1 MPRDMRDF
9 LMLCASR
16 SIVRRASFTALVV
29 GTVLILINHGD
40 VLLTGRVD
48 ADRLF
53 KMILTVLVP
62 YMVSTVSSASTIQS
76 LRKERAG
83 LDQPASTD
91 R

>member
-9 LMLCASR
+9 LLLCVSR
-16 SIVRRASFTALVV
+16 SIVRRASLTALTV
-29 GTVLILINHGD
+29 GTVLIIINHGD

-48 ADRLF
+48 ANRLF

-62 YMVSTVSSASTIQS
+62 YVVSTVSSASTIRS
-76 LRKERAG
+76 LRKERAE
-83 LDQPASTD
+83 LDRDVSTD